1 MSVKTH
7 PMMLAV
13 VLLLFNVWTVQVQAE
28 FMKGVNYGNRFT
40 PEAWMNMKSWTHED
54 FDSIFGPKYGPPNV
68 TAPHEGEEPSL
79 CDVPDSRIL
88 NWLNDTI
95 EEEDFRKMKEYG
107 VKLLRLPTGYFNWVD
122 EMPEVPDD
130 VAPRIRNLQVIE
142 STFFKICFIICLE
155 CKTESIRALHRPHLP
170 LREAV

>member
-1 MSVKTH
+1 
-7 PMMLAV
+7 MLAV

-40 PEAWMNMKSWTHED
+40 PEAWMNYNSWSHKD
-54 FDSIFGPKYGPPNV
+54 FDSIFGPEYGSIV
-68 TAPHEGEEPSL
+68 TAPHEGMEPSL
-79 CDVPDSRIL
+79 CDVTDARIL
-88 NWLNDTI
+88 RWLNDTI

-122 EMPEVPDD
+122 AMPDVPDD

-142 STFFKICFIICLE
+142 STFFKICFIKCLE
-155 CKTESIRALHRPHLP
+155 CKTESVRALHRPHLP
-170 LREAV
+170 LCEEV

>member
-1 MSVKTH
+1 
-7 PMMLAV
+7 MLAV
-13 VLLLFNVWTVQVQAE
+13 VLLLFNVWTLQVQAE

-40 PEAWMNMKSWTHED
+40 PEAWMNMNSWTHKD
-54 FDSIFGPKYGPPNV
+54 FDSIFGPKYGTPDV
-68 TAPHEGEEPSL
+68 TAPHEGMEPSL
-79 CDVPDSRIL
+79 CDVTDARIL
-88 NWLNDTI
+88 SWLNDTI

-122 EMPEVPDD
+122 AMPEVPDD

-142 STFFKICFIICLE
+142 ITFFKICFIICLE

>member
-1 MSVKTH
+1 MTSVKTH
-7 PMMLAV
+7 PMMWAV

-40 PEAWMNMKSWTHED
+40 PEAWMNYNSWSHKD
-54 FDSIFGPKYGPPNV
+54 FDSIFGPKYGSIVSAPN
-68 TAPHEGEEPSL
+68 EGIEPSL
-79 CDVPDSRIL
+79 CDVTDARIL

-122 EMPEVPDD
+122 AMPEVPDD
-130 VAPRIRNLQVIE
+130 VAPRFRNLQVINI
-142 STFFKICFIICLE
+142 SCICKNFSS
-155 CKTESIRALHRPHLP
+155 KFASNY
-170 LREAV
+170 V